1 MKTLS
6 NFDLF
11 WDVNLSFLL
20 CKFFIL
26 IFHFFPT
33 HCPPPGHSYHNP
45 SLIPPTSFSSLSG
58 WEPSRYPP
66 TWALQASARLCA
78 PSHTETKQGSPAS
91 RTYSPYRQQTA
102 FGITPVP
109 VGESLFL
116 NERLSN
122 EFAFFIFRSFLWGKA
137 CLQGI
142 FFYCPPTKC
151 TISLQ
156 QHQVCYCYCHSVHTC
171 KYTTSLVMSCL

>member
-116 NERLSN
+116 NERQVL
-122 EFAFFIFRSFLWGKA
+122 EKCFFKNYDL
-137 CLQGI
+137 LHL
-142 FFYCPPTKC
+142 TKYYLKLFEH
-151 TISLQ
+151 IKDKS
-156 QHQVCYCYCHSVHTC
+156 
-171 KYTTSLVMSCL
+171 KYNKLPKDV